1 MIRTRKSLSP
11 RSNGLARL
19 AVLDRA
25 SRAPRREIAASA
37 YPKKMSTTSLS
48 SSRTGRRPQKVYVAE
63 AAFVIMLFGGF
74 LAPWGIWLWFHF
86 SPNVVLS
93 KADIGQFLA
102 ASKGNGST
110 NIQTTKG
117 TVAIDGTLSALRGS
131 ELVIQTST
139 KTGTELCVA
148 GNRQSCV
155 ALSSPW
161 SGPMQPIPGTRHAT
175 NFFAHGIS
183 SRSLTLWRMLGFL
196 LTLGTLMAA
205 SVEVVENN
213 PELKRERS

>member
-1 MIRTRKSLSP
+1 MP
-11 RSNGLARL
+11 Q
-19 AVLDRA
+19 
-25 SRAPRREIAASA
+25 REIRPLA
-37 YPKKMSTTSLS
+37 YPEKMSTTSLS

-63 AAFVIMLFGGF
+63 VAFVIMLFGGF

-86 SPNVVLS
+86 SLNVVLS
-93 KADIGQFLA
+93 KADIGQFVA
-102 ASKGNGST
+102 ASRGNGAT
-110 NIQTTKG
+110 NVETTKG

-131 ELVIQTST
+131 ELVVQTSS

-161 SGPMQPIPGTRHAT
+161 SGPMQPVPGTEHAT

-183 SRSLTLWRMLGFL
+183 SRLLTLWKMLGFL
-196 LTLGTLMAA
+196 LTLGALMAA
-205 SVEVVENN
+205 SVEIVENN
-213 PELKRERS
+213 PELKRERG